1 MLFAIAEELGN
12 SWNLNPD
19 KTSFLPLLEFLAK
32 SDETVVREQATKS
45 LTNIC
50 NNLSDNELE
59 IFFCPLL
66 IRLA

>member
-12 SWNLNPD
+12 IWNLNPD
-19 KTSFLPLLEFLAK
+19 KTSFLSLLETLAK

-50 NNLSDNELE
+50 NALSDEELQN
-59 IFFCPLL
+59 IFCPLV